1 MEKLVA
7 FVIFSCAVSVVQG
20 QVFNWGK
27 CPDVPVK
34 FNFSV
39 EAYLG
44 RWFEI
49 ARFPTIF
56 EKGLKCVQANYTL
69 LEDSTIQVVNQGRK
83 KCCGDETKAVGVA
96 WAPDPAEPAKLAVR
110 FSRFMPAGP
119 YWVLDTD
126 YDRYSVVWSCVNLF
140 WGVARLELTWILGRE
155 RQLDEYKLRDI
166 VYELTKYKIDA
177 AKFKWTDQDNC
188 NGTVPT
194 APVPLDNDPSSNVVY
209 EEGYWIHPK
218 IF

>member
-1 MEKLVA
+1 M
-7 FVIFSCAVSVVQG
+7 G

-56 EKGLKCVQANYTL
+56 EKGLKL
-69 LEDSTIQVVNQGRK
+69 LNQGEK
-83 KCCGDETKAVGVA
+83 KCCGDKTKAVGVA
-96 WAPDPAEPAKLAVR
+96 WAPDPAEPAKLKVR

-119 YWVLDTD
+119 YWVLNTD
-126 YDRYSVVWSCVNLF
+126 YNQYSVVWSCVNLF

-155 RQLDEYKLRDI
+155 RTLDEYLLRDI
-166 VYELTKYKIDA
+166 VYELTKLKIDA
-177 AKFKWTDQDNC
+177 VKFKWTDQNNC
-188 NGTVPT
+188 DGTNTTVPT
-194 APVPLDNDPSSNVVY
+194 PLDHDPSSNVVS
-209 EEGYWIHPK
+209 EDDQESYWIHPK

>member
-7 FVIFSCAVSVVQG
+7 LVVFSCAVSVAQG
-20 QVFNWGK
+20 QVFSWGK

-34 FNFSV
+34 SNFSV
-39 EAYLG
+39 DAYLG

-56 EKGLKCVQANYTL
+56 EKGLKCVQANYSL
-69 LEDSTIQVVNQGRK
+69 LDDSTIQVVNQGQK

-96 WAPDPAEPAKLAVR
+96 WAPDADEPAKLLVR

-126 YDRYSVVWSCVNLF
+126 YSRYSVVWSCVDLF

-155 RQLDEYKLRDI
+155 RALDEYLLRDI
-166 VYELTKYKIDA
+166 VYELTKFKIDA
-177 AKFKWTDQDNC
+177 VKFKWTDQNNC
-188 NGTVPT
+188 AGSNSTVPT
-194 APVPLDNDPSSNVVY
+194 PIETVEVSNDS
-209 EEGYWIHPK
+209 YWIHPK